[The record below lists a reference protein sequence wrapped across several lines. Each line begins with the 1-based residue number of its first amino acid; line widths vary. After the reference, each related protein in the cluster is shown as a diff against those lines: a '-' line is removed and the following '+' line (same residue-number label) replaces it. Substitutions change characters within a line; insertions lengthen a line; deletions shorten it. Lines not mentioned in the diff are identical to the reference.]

1 MKFKNSYMKYKRNF
15 NMHFQRKCMFV
26 KPKSILYN
34 GLCFSFMK
42 TKNTPQHY
50 TVYFKTVLTT
60 TYVIAIGS
68 DKLKLPQNTIN
79 FLKKKEIN

>member
-1 MKFKNSYMKYKRNF
+1 M
-15 NMHFQRKCMFV
+15 
-26 KPKSILYN
+26 P
-34 GLCFSFMK
+34 
-42 TKNTPQHY
+42 

-79 FLKKKEIN
+79 FLIKKK